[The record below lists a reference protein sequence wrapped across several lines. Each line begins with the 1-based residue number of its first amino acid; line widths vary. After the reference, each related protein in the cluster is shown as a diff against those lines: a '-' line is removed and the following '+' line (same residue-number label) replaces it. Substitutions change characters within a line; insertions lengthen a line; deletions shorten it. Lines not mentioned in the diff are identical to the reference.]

1 MLITL
6 HEYMLNLLQK
16 QSKVVEV
23 TDDIVNDIRSHVNA
37 KYNLDLDNDMIANI
51 ISSQTYLAFSLGI
64 KKDSD
69 VRFPR
74 LGAFKVNQKI
84 KKIKDIYALV
94 LSECNGDQQLAK
106 DTMKHLR
113 ENNVLQT
120 FSI

>member
-1 MLITL
+1 
-6 HEYMLNLLQK
+6 MLNLLEK
-16 QSKVVEV
+16 QSEVVEP
-23 TDDIVNDIRSHVNA
+23 TDDIVNDIKNHIYT
-37 KYNLDLDNDMIANI
+37 KYNLNLDNDMIANI

-64 KKDSD
+64 KKGCD

-84 KKIKDIYALV
+84 KKLKDIYKLV
-94 LSECNGDQQLAK
+94 LSECNGDEQLAK

-113 ENNVLQT
+113 EKNVLQT